1 MGERENREA
10 GYDTASRETAATA
23 RSLSVV
29 HYMERDQDDAARL
42 VAGLLDRSAAAEGN
56 PSLLAV
62 LPNPD
67 DALTLSE
74 AVRKHRG
81 QHGPALTPITSVIR
95 GRRLLGANATAVAGS
110 PSHLMKLISESR
122 LAIANLHT
130 VVVLWPEETLADE
143 EQRAA
148 LESLVSEV
156 PRTVERV
163 AICSTRS
170 AELTAFLERTMWRAR
185 TVDHVVPVVPGAG
198 GALRVMTAAPADRA
212 RALRNLLDA
221 FDPESAVLITFSD
234 ASESAAREAAAIFGS
249 DADMIQ
255 VSRGIPERRFN
266 LAVIFDDVPTAESLA
281 AATAVTDELVA
292 IVRPTRLGA
301 LQKVAVGATPLTWTG
316 ALANARSAH
325 DALRDELRGTALSGS
340 HLPWV
345 PIIEPIL
352 AEVDAVEV
360 AAAALLMLDRE
371 RRRARKAAA
380 VTTAPAPAPTV
391 ADRPV
396 REARPRPTGE
406 KPFARREDPRRER
419 GRDDRGFA
427 KKPGGWAGSRKRD
440 DDTRRGAPRDRG
452 GSDRPRRDVRPGSDR
467 PRRDDRPGSD
477 RPRGDDRPGGRA
489 GSRFRDDSR
498 EKRGSRDDIERVPR
512 AAHEGREW
520 SERGERLKHSRRGPR
535 GGENA

>member
-1 MGERENREA
+1 MGERENRDAENEP
-10 GYDTASRETAATA
+10 ASRETAATA

-42 VAGLLDRSAAAEGN
+42 VAGLLDRSAAAEGS

-67 DALTLSE
+67 DALALSE

-81 QHGPALTPITSVIR
+81 QHGPTLTPITSVIR
-95 GRRLLGANATAVAGS
+95 GRRLLGANASAVAGS
-110 PSHLMKLISESR
+110 PAHLMRLIGESR
-122 LAIANLHT
+122 LALANLHT

-143 EQRAA
+143 EQRSA
-148 LESLVSEV
+148 LESLISEL
-156 PRTVERV
+156 PRTTERA
-163 AICSTRS
+163 AICSIRS

-185 TVDHVVPVVPGAG
+185 TVDHVVPVIPGVG

-234 ASESAAREAAAIFGS
+234 ATESAAREAAAIFGS
-249 DADMIQ
+249 HADMIQ
-255 VSRGIPERRFN
+255 VSRGIPEGRFS

-292 IVRPTRLGA
+292 IIRPTRLAA

-325 DALRDELRGTALSGS
+325 DALRDEIRGMALSGS

-371 RRRARKAAA
+371 RRKARKAAA

-396 REARPRPTGE
+396 REARPRPTGD

-419 GRDDRGFA
+419 GGRDDRGFA
-427 KKPGGWAGSRKRD
+427 KKPGGWAGGRKRD

-452 GSDRPRRDVRPGSDR
+452 ERGDRPRRDDRGASDR
-467 PRRDDRPGSD
+467 PRRDDRPA
-477 RPRGDDRPGGRA
+477 GRA
-489 GSRFRDDSR
+489 GGGRFRDDAK
-498 EKRGSRDDIERVPR
+498 EKRGSRPEIERVPR

-520 SERGERLKHSRRGPR
+520 SERGERLRHSRRGPR
-535 GGENA
+535 SGDNA